1 MLATEW
7 LDCDRGHGNIVFVFS
22 HARCAAPRR
31 GPPHGRELHQAA
43 GALAK
48 AVTGHDDLSEA
59 YPKPPAFAAP
69 SSDDDVLAT

>member
-1 MLATEW
+1 MPGAL
-7 LDCDRGHGNIVFVFS
+7 
-22 HARCAAPRR
+22 PRDEA
-31 GPPHGRELHQAA
+31 PPHGRELHQAA

-69 SSDDDVLAT
+69 